1 MSRTE
6 STLTPATSKAVD
18 IENMLATAAVESVAL
33 SQLIP
38 SGLNVRRREPDADKI
53 SELARSIAVV
63 GVLQNLVVIPDKGGK
78 WAVVAGSRRLL
89 ALRQLQAYGQVS
101 DDFTVPVKK
110 VSAEL
115 GGLVSLTEN
124 TQREAMHPSE
134 QLAVFR
140 TLSESGKSAA
150 EIAGLLGYTTRHVQK
165 LLKLARVHTELL
177 NALARDEINVDQ
189 LQALAS
195 CDDTEWQWQV
205 WLQGEH
211 LYDGREPR
219 QLRNRVLNDEVC
231 ADDNA
236 MLAFVGMAAYTSAGG
251 EVRHDLFTD
260 AGYLLHPSLL
270 DALVIEKVAN
280 LALHLADNEG
290 WSWSEGRLQ
299 SVKRWGEDSER
310 YRLLPAPEVCDE
322 EATGALEDA
331 LDAVYQEIESCEDRG
346 EETSDT
352 LRLLWEKQ
360 ESIEGLLRERRSAV
374 QMRAWSEEAKAGA
387 GVVVSFDNGAIKV
400 QRGIMR
406 TDDDVSADTRT
417 VDNHASNAA
426 ENAVA
431 IDNASQCTMYSAAL
445 LRSLTAERT
454 LAVQAALAKNP
465 DVALVFL
472 VHTLLLQFFGKKRS
486 DIFRVNVE
494 NKRTEL
500 LTHIVGQAETRK
512 AIIALTECENEVIQC
527 LPI

>member
-1 MSRTE
+1 MLRTE

-18 IENMLATAAVESVAL
+18 IENMLATAEVESVAL
-33 SQLIP
+33 NQLIP

-53 SELARSIAVV
+53 SELARSIAAV
-63 GVLQNLVVIPDKGGK
+63 GVLQNLVVIPDKGDK

-110 VSAEL
+110 VSAEQGVL
-115 GGLVSLTEN
+115 ISLTEN

-195 CDDTEWQWQV
+195 SDDTERQWQV

-236 MLAFVGMAAYTSAGG
+236 MLAFVGMAAYTSAGARFG
-251 EVRHDLFTD
+251 MTCLPMRVIC
-260 AGYLLHPSLL
+260 AILHYWTLWLS
-270 DALVIEKVAN
+270 KK
-280 LALHLADNEG
+280 
-290 WSWSEGRLQ
+290 SQ
-299 SVKRWGEDSER
+299 
-310 YRLLPAPEVCDE
+310 
-322 EATGALEDA
+322 
-331 LDAVYQEIESCEDRG
+331 
-346 EETSDT
+346 T
-352 LRLLWEKQ
+352 LRCILPT
-360 ESIEGLLRERRSAV
+360 
-374 QMRAWSEEAKAGA
+374 MKAGH
-387 GVVVSFDNGAIKV
+387 G
-400 QRGIMR
+400 QRGGFSR
-406 TDDDVSADTRT
+406 
-417 VDNHASNAA
+417 
-426 ENAVA
+426 
-431 IDNASQCTMYSAAL
+431 
-445 LRSLTAERT
+445 
-454 LAVQAALAKNP
+454 
-465 DVALVFL
+465 
-472 VHTLLLQFFGKKRS
+472 
-486 DIFRVNVE
+486 
-494 NKRTEL
+494 
-500 LTHIVGQAETRK
+500 
-512 AIIALTECENEVIQC
+512 
-527 LPI
+527 